1 MRVIK
6 YFSTRVYTNTRKQ
19 LAFTRK
25 QLAFTRE
32 QLAISRKQFVL
43 NRELFRSA
51 QVRML
56 VRGKSLTSH
65 TR

>member
-1 MRVIK
+1 M
-6 YFSTRVYTNTRKQ
+6 STKTREY

-32 QLAISRKQFVL
+32 QFVL
-43 NRELFRSA
+43 NHELFWSA
-51 QVRML
+51 RVSML
-56 VRGKSLTSH
+56 VRDKSLVSH